1 VLVLVIAT
9 ALAVVTA
16 YLTARTPIRIRPLEA
31 LRNE

>member
-1 VLVLVIAT
+1 VLLGAT

-16 YLTARTPIRIRPLEA
+16 YLAARTAVKVRPLEA